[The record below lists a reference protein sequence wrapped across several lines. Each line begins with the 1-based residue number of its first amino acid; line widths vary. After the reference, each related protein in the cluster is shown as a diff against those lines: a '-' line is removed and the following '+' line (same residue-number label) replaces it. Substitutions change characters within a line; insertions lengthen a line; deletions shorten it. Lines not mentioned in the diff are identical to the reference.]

1 MRDIENPLEGNTETT
16 TIKDGKETEQR
27 SDRNVSKYEMF
38 LQSHP
43 KGHFMQSP
51 QWAEVKSFWKNEIV
65 TVEDENGNIK
75 GSMSLLIRRIPVLPF
90 TMMYSPRGPVC
101 DPHDEQTLAALLEK
115 CKKLAKK
122 HRSYVLK
129 MDPDIE
135 IEDTQFEEIV
145 RKLGF
150 KVSRGL
156 KNYEGIQPRFVFRLD
171 LRGKTEEQIMADF
184 HHKVRY
190 NIRLAERKGVQVK
203 VGTRE
208 DVADFYKMIV
218 ETGIR
223 DNFVVRSR
231 EYYEKVYD
239 CFAPDHVRVFIAEYE
254 GKPIAGTIAILYG
267 NKCWYLYGA
276 SINEHR
282 NLMPNYL
289 LQWNMIRWALES
301 GCDIY
306 DFRGVPG
313 DLDENNPMYGLY
325 RFKVGFRGK
334 FTEFVGMLDYVFNP
348 FVNFIA
354 EKGITAFREL
364 RRKIYKRK

>member
-1 MRDIENPLEGNTETT
+1 VGLTNE
-16 TIKDGKETEQR
+16 
-27 SDRNVSKYEMF
+27 KYEEF
-38 LQSHP
+38 LQTHP

-51 QWAEVKSFWKNEIV
+51 QWAKVKSFWKNEVV
-65 TVEDENGNIK
+65 TVEDENGRIK
-75 GSMSLLIRRIPVLPF
+75 GSISLLIRKIPMLPF

-101 DPHDEQTLAALLEK
+101 DPHDEETLKALLDK

-122 HRSYVLK
+122 YRSYALK

-145 RKLGF
+145 KRLGF

-171 LRGKTEEQIMADF
+171 LRNKTEEQIMADF
-184 HHKVRY
+184 HQKVRY
-190 NIRLAERKGVQVK
+190 NIRLAERKGVVVK

-208 DVADFYKMIV
+208 DVAEFHRMIV

-239 CFAPDHVRVFIAEYE
+239 CFAPDHLKLFIAYYE
-254 GKPIAGTIAILYG
+254 DRPIAGTIGILYG

-276 SINEHR
+276 SRNEHR

-289 LQWNMIRWALES
+289 LQWNMIKWALES
-301 GCDIY
+301 GADIY

-334 FTEFVGMLDYVFNP
+334 FTEFVGMLDYVFKP
-348 FVNFIA
+348 FAYFCIEN
-354 EKGITAFREL
+354 GIYAFREL

>member
-1 MRDIENPLEGNTETT
+1 MGNNFR
-16 TIKDGKETEQR
+16 K
-27 SDRNVSKYEMF
+27 KYEEF
-38 LQSHP
+38 LQKSP

-51 QWAEVKSFWKNEIV
+51 QWAEVKSFWKNEVV
-65 TVEDENGNIK
+65 TVEDEDGNIK
-75 GSMSLLIRRIPVLPF
+75 GSMSLLIRKIPVLPY

-101 DPHDEQTLAALLEK
+101 DSHDAETLRQLLEK
-115 CKKLAKK
+115 CKLLSKK
-122 HRSYVLK
+122 YRSYVLK

-135 IEDTQFEEIV
+135 IEDTQFEQIV
-145 RKLGF
+145 KDLGF

-171 LRGKTEEQIMADF
+171 LRDKTEDEIMMDF

-190 NIRLAERKGVQVK
+190 NIRLAERKGVEIRI
-203 VGTRE
+203 GTRD
-208 DVADFYKMIV
+208 DVEIFHRMIV

-223 DNFVVRSR
+223 DNFVVRSK
-231 EYYEKVYD
+231 EYYEHVYD
-239 CFAPDHVRVFIAEYE
+239 VFSPNHVRLFLAYYE
-254 GKPIAGTIAILYG
+254 DKPIAGTIAILYG

-289 LQWNMIRWALES
+289 LQWNMIKWALES

-325 RFKVGFRGK
+325 KFKVGFKGK
-334 FTEFVGMLDYVFNP
+334 FTEFIGMLDYVFNP
-348 FVNFIA
+348 FVYFCA
-354 EKGITAFREL
+354 EKGITAFREI

>member
-1 MRDIENPLEGNTETT
+1 
-16 TIKDGKETEQR
+16 
-27 SDRNVSKYEMF
+27 
-38 LQSHP
+38 
-43 KGHFMQSP
+43 MQSP
-51 QWAEVKSFWKNEIV
+51 QWAQVKSFWKNEVV
-65 TVEDENGNIK
+65 TVEDEKGNIK
-75 GSMSLLIRRIPVLPF
+75 GSMSLLIRKIPVLPF
-90 TMMYSPRGPVC
+90 TIMYSPRGPVC
-101 DPHDEQTLAALLEK
+101 DSHNAETIKQLLQK
-115 CKKLAKK
+115 CKLIAKK

-135 IEDTQFEEIV
+135 IEDTQFERIV
-145 RKLGF
+145 RDMGF

-171 LRGKTEEQIMADF
+171 LRNKTEEQIMKDF

-190 NIRLAERKGVQVK
+190 NIRLSERRGVVIK
-203 VGTRE
+203 TGTRE
-208 DVADFYKMIV
+208 DVEIFHRMIV

-223 DNFVVRSR
+223 DNFVVRSK
-231 EYYEKVYD
+231 EYYQQVFD
-239 CFAPDHVRVFIAEYE
+239 AFAPDHVRVFLAYYE
-254 GKPIAGTIAILYG
+254 DKPIAGTIAILYG

-289 LQWNMIRWALES
+289 LQWNMIKWALES

-325 RFKVGFRGK
+325 KFKVGFKGK
-334 FTEFVGMLDYVFNP
+334 FTEFIGMLDYVFNP
-348 FVNFIA
+348 FVYFCA

>member
-1 MRDIENPLEGNTETT
+1 LDAEFR
-16 TIKDGKETEQR
+16 R
-27 SDRNVSKYEMF
+27 KYEEF
-38 LQSHP
+38 LQKNP

-51 QWAEVKSFWKNEIV
+51 QWAEVKSFWKNEVV
-65 TVEDENGNIK
+65 TVEDGEGNIK
-75 GSMSLLIRRIPVLPF
+75 GSMSLLIRKVPLLPY

-101 DPHDEQTLAALLEK
+101 DPHDAQTLKQLLDK
-115 CKKLAKK
+115 CKVLAKK
-122 HRSYVLK
+122 YRSYVLK

-135 IEDTQFEEIV
+135 IEDTQFEQIV
-145 RKLGF
+145 RGLGF

-171 LRGKTEEQIMADF
+171 LRGRTEEEIMMNF

-190 NIRLAERKGVQVK
+190 NIRLAERKGVEIRI
-203 VGTRE
+203 GTRE
-208 DVADFYKMIV
+208 DVAIFHRMIV
-218 ETGIR
+218 ETGLR

-239 CFAPDHVRVFIAEYE
+239 VFSPDHVRLFLAYY
-254 GKPIAGTIAILYG
+254 GDKPIAGTIAILYG

-289 LQWNMIRWALES
+289 LQWNMIKWALES

-313 DLDENNPMYGLY
+313 DLNENNPMYGLY

-334 FTEFVGMLDYVFNP
+334 FTEFVGMLDYIFNP
-348 FVNFIA
+348 FVYFLA
-354 EKGITAFREL
+354 EKGITAFREI

>member
-1 MRDIENPLEGNTETT
+1 MSNMN
-16 TIKDGKETEQR
+16 KEAME
-27 SDRNVSKYEMF
+27 KYKAF

-51 QWAEVKSFWKNEIV
+51 EWAEIKSAWENEVI
-65 TVEDENGNIK
+65 TVEDEKGEIK
-75 GSMSLLIRRIPVLPF
+75 GAMSVLIRKLPVLGY

-101 DPHDEQTLAALLEK
+101 DPHDEETMRQLVGKAK
-115 CKKLAKK
+115 QLAKK
-122 HRSYVLK
+122 HKSYALK

-135 IEDTQFEEIV
+135 IEDTEFEAIA
-145 RKLGF
+145 KKIGF
-150 KVSRGL
+150 KVMRGL

-171 LRGKTEEQIMADF
+171 LRGKTEEELMQNF
-184 HHKVRY
+184 HNKTRY
-190 NIRLAERKGVQVK
+190 NIRLSERKGVEIR
-203 VGTRE
+203 VGGRE
-208 DVADFYKMIV
+208 DVADFHKIIV

-223 DNFVVRSR
+223 DKFVVRNR
-231 EYYEKVYD
+231 AYYESVYD
-239 CFAPDHVRVFIAEYE
+239 KLGPEHVRVFMAYYE

-276 SINEHR
+276 SSNENR

-289 LQWNMIRWALES
+289 LQWSMIKWALES

-313 DLDENNPMYGLY
+313 NIDESNHMAGLY
-325 RFKVGFRGK
+325 KFKVGFKGK

-348 FVNFIA
+348 VVYFMA
-354 EKGITAFREL
+354 ENGITAFRET
-364 RRKIYKRK
+364 RRAVYNFKNKLKKSKNIEDTSEKSE

>member
-1 MRDIENPLEGNTETT
+1 MTGVKELGNGINAGNGMDIDIE
-16 TIKDGKETEQR
+16 
-27 SDRNVSKYEMF
+27 KYERF
-38 LQSHP
+38 NESHP
-43 KGHFMQSP
+43 KGHFMQSTR
-51 QWAEVKSFWKNEIV
+51 WAEVKSFWKNEIV
-65 TVEDENGNIK
+65 TVEDENGDIK
-75 GSMSLLIRRIPVLPF
+75 GAMSLLIRKIPILPY
-90 TMMYSPRGPVC
+90 TLMYSPRGPVC
-101 DPHDEQTLAALLEK
+101 DPHDEDTLRKLLEK
-115 CKKLAKK
+115 CRALAKK
-122 HRSYVLK
+122 YRSYVLK

-135 IEDTQFEEIV
+135 IEDTQFEQIV

-150 KVSRGL
+150 RVSRGL

-184 HHKVRY
+184 HQKVRY
-190 NIRLAERKGVQVK
+190 NIRLAARKGVEVR

-208 DVADFYKMIV
+208 DIAVFHRMIV

-239 CFAPDHVRVFIAEYE
+239 CFAPDHARVYIASYE
-254 GKPIAGTIAILYG
+254 GKPIAGTVAIMYG

-276 SINEHR
+276 STNEHR

-289 LQWNMIRWALES
+289 LQWNMIKWALES

-313 DLDENNPMYGLY
+313 DLDEKNPMYGLY

-334 FTEFVGMLDYVFNP
+334 FTEFVGMLDYVFDP
-348 FVNFIA
+348 FVYFIA
-354 EKGITAFREL
+354 EKAITAFREL

>member
-1 MRDIENPLEGNTETT
+1 MTSENNSV
-16 TIKDGKETEQR
+16 KA
-27 SDRNVSKYEMF
+27 SKYEAF
-38 LQSHP
+38 LQAHP

-51 QWAEVKSFWKNEIV
+51 QWARIKSFWKNEVV
-65 TVEDENGNIK
+65 TVEDSDGNIK
-75 GSMSLLIRRIPVLPF
+75 GSMSLLIRKIPVLPF

-101 DPHDEQTLAALLEK
+101 DSHDRETLAALLEK
-115 CKKLAKK
+115 CRQIAKK
-122 HRSYVLK
+122 NRSYVLK

-135 IEDTQFEEIV
+135 IEDKQFEDIV
-145 RKLGF
+145 KSLGF

-171 LRGKTEEQIMADF
+171 LKGKTEEQLMQDF
-184 HHKVRY
+184 HQKVRY
-190 NIRLAERKGVQVK
+190 NIRLSERKGVTVK
-203 VGTRE
+203 VGGRE
-208 DVADFYKMIV
+208 EVGVFHRMIV

-239 CFAPDHVRVFIAEYE
+239 CLAPDNVRVFIAYYE
-254 GKPIAGTIAILYG
+254 DKPIAGTIGILYG

-289 LQWNMIRWALES
+289 LQWNMIKWALAS
-301 GCDIY
+301 GAEIY

-313 DLDENNPMYGLY
+313 NLDENNPMYGLY
-325 RFKVGFRGK
+325 KFKVGFSGK
-334 FTEFVGMLDYVFNP
+334 FTEFIGMLDYVFNP
-348 FVNFIA
+348 LVYFCAERGIA
-354 EKGITAFREL
+354 AFRDL

>member
-1 MRDIENPLEGNTETT
+1 MISGRNAEVDRLDNEVNADTENTGSRPGIDI
-16 TIKDGKETEQR
+16 
-27 SDRNVSKYEMF
+27 SKYEAF

-51 QWAEVKSFWKNEIV
+51 QWAKVKSFWKNEIV
-65 TVEDENGNIK
+65 TVEDEDGNIK
-75 GSMSLLIRRIPVLPF
+75 GSVSLLIRKVPILPY

-101 DPHDEQTLAALLEK
+101 DPHDEAVLRELLEK
-115 CKKLAKK
+115 CRALAKK
-122 HRSYVLK
+122 YRSYVLK

-145 RKLGF
+145 KKLGF

-156 KNYEGIQPRFVFRLD
+156 RNYEGIQPRFVFRLD

-190 NIRLAERKGVQVK
+190 NIRLAARKGVEVR

-208 DVADFYKMIV
+208 DVAVFHRMIV

-231 EYYEKVYD
+231 EYYEEVYD
-239 CFAPDHVRVFIAEYE
+239 CFAPDHLRVYIASYE
-254 GKPIAGTIAILYG
+254 GKPIAGTIAVRYG
-267 NKCWYLYGA
+267 NKCWYVYGA
-276 SINEHR
+276 STNEHR

-289 LQWNMIRWALES
+289 LQWNMIKWALES
-301 GCDIY
+301 GCDLY

-325 RFKVGFRGK
+325 RFKVGFSGK
-334 FTEFVGMLDYVFNP
+334 FTEFVGMLDYVFKP
-348 FVNFIA
+348 FAWFIA
-354 EKGITAFREL
+354 EKGTTAFREL
-364 RRKIYKRK
+364 RRKLYKRK